1 MQIKVRP
8 IGIIRRYIVGQDIEI
23 EEGLTP
29 EQLIDLLKIPQKLKM
44 VAYVN
49 GKRRGLK
56 EELVDGD
63 EVKLATLL
71 GGG

>member
-8 IGIIRRYIVGQDIEI
+8 IGIIRRYIEGQDIEL
-23 EEGLTP
+23 EDGLTP
-29 EQLIDLLKIPQKLKM
+29 EHLIDLLKIPQKLKM

-49 GKRRGLK
+49 GKRRGLR
-56 EELVDGD
+56 EELNDGD

>member
-1 MQIKVRP
+1 MKIKVRP
-8 IGIIRRYIVGQDIEI
+8 IGVIRRYVEGRDMEL
-23 EEGLTP
+23 EEGFTSEGLIRHLDIP
-29 EQLIDLLKIPQKLKM
+29 ERLKM

-49 GKRRGLK
+49 GKRRDLDQSL
-56 EELVDGD
+56 EDGD

>member
-1 MQIKVRP
+1 MKIKIRP
-8 IGIIRRYIVGQDIEI
+8 IGVIRRYAEDQDMEV
-23 EEGLTP
+23 EEGLTSGI
-29 EQLIDLLKIPQKLKM
+29 LIKRLKIPERLKM

-49 GKRRGLK
+49 GKRKDLD
-56 EELVDGD
+56 EALTDGD

>member
-1 MQIKVRP
+1 MDV
-8 IGIIRRYIVGQDIEI
+8 V
-23 EEGLTP
+23 EGTTP
-29 EQLIDLLKIPQKLKM
+29 DLLIRELDIPKKLKM

-49 GKRRGLK
+49 GKRRDLNQGL
-56 EELVDGD
+56 EEGD